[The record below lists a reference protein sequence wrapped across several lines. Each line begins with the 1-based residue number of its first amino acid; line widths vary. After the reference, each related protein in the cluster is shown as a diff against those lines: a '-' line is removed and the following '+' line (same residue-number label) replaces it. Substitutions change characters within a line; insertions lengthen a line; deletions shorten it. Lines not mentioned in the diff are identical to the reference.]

1 MRAFV
6 VLAGLW
12 ASTSLAW
19 GADLPSAPAPTAPAV
34 YMPAAPPVYNWTGF
48 YIGANGGWGF
58 VNVTDTATFTGGLLG
73 GLSGSGTATTNAAVA
88 GGQIGYN
95 YQINA
100 AVLGMEGDFD
110 WSGISST
117 STAGILSETAKM
129 PWIATIRGRA
139 GFAVDQVLFYG
150 TAGVAFVDVSDE
162 ITATGFGTLYNA
174 SQVDFGW
181 TVGAGVEAAFA
192 QNWTARVEYLYV
204 DTDLSLSGPLTLVG
218 GNLGFSG
225 SLSDSIIRAGINF
238 KYP

>member
-1 MRAFV
+1 
-6 VLAGLW
+6 
-12 ASTSLAW
+12 
-19 GADLPSAPAPTAPAV
+19 
-34 YMPAAPPVYNWTGF
+34 
-48 YIGANGGWGF
+48 
-58 VNVTDTATFTGGLLG
+58 
-73 GLSGSGTATTNAAVA
+73 
-88 GGQIGYN
+88 
-95 YQINA
+95 
-100 AVLGMEGDFD
+100 
-110 WSGISST
+110 
-117 STAGILSETAKM
+117 M

-225 SLSDSIIRAGINF
+225 TLSDSIIRAGINF